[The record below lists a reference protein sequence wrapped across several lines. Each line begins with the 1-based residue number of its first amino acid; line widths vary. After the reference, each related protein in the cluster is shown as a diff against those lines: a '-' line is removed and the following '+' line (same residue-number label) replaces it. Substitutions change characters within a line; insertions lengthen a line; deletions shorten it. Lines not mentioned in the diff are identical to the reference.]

1 MRQNLNRLLS
11 NPQFYYEIMDKISI
25 SHSIS
30 MKMQYVHIK
39 YIFDGKGEQA
49 NSKKA
54 DFSDSSFCLEIRRSK
69 IQFWIC
75 YVVMMMMMNR
85 LLFTRLRF
93 SLI

>member
-25 SHSIS
+25 SHNIS

-54 DFSDSSFCLEIRRSK
+54 DF
-69 IQFWIC
+69 
-75 YVVMMMMMNR
+75 
-85 LLFTRLRF
+85 
-93 SLI
+93 